1 MENDWKLSNEEL
13 KELREQT
20 PEEKQFS
27 DYLKSIGVTHLSLI
41 SEKTIQRTGLSP
53 RLLIG
58 FDDSTTET
66 YTFSKE
72 EVQYLKNLDKFDWKY
87 CLNKSERLKNK
98 LQTNE

>member
-1 MENDWKLSNEEL
+1 MENDWKLSDKEL

-41 SEKTIQRTGLSP
+41 SEKTMSP

-58 FDDSTTET
+58 FDDGTTET
-66 YTFSKE
+66 YNFSNE
-72 EVQYLKNLDKFDWKY
+72 EAKYLKNLDKFDWKY

-98 LQTNE
+98 L